1 MKNTSENEISA
12 ALQGIRSRLDMLASI
27 TSENML
33 VPGGPQERYH
43 QIVEETYVAL
53 GLIETQVDELR
64 AELEYQHKRLDEV
77 RDARLS
83 EINKQQPT
91 YDQEQAIKDY
101 TRLMEAGPLA
111 ENEKELRAL
120 IEQAYAH
127 DMYFDYDRDK
137 RSYVLRYGE
146 ARE

>member
-43 QIVEETYVAL
+43 QIVEEAYIAL

-64 AELEYQHKRLDEV
+64 AELEYQHKRLDEI
-77 RDARLS
+77 RDA
-83 EINKQQPT
+83 
-91 YDQEQAIKDY
+91 A
-101 TRLMEAGPLA
+101 LA
-111 ENEKELRAL
+111 ETIR
-120 IEQAYAH
+120 
-127 DMYFDYDRDK
+127 
-137 RSYVLRYGE
+137 
-146 ARE
+146 REE